1 MRKLVLTIL
10 TAFEVLFSVSGL
22 HAKPLTPVSGDTFKQ
37 GKALFDNKQYTE
49 AFRLFKKAASEG
61 DSNGYYYMGLCYQ
74 RGLGVGMDAYQA
86 YYMCDKA
93 ADMKNPDA
101 LFWKAKAFLSQYLFT
116 PKDYGL
122 GISWLKEAADLG
134 QADACEQYAQY
145 LITGWTGFGRF
156 GDGKDVEN
164 SMKYFDKAVEGGSV
178 DAYCTLAQYYY
189 FGVILPKDLA
199 KSKYYADKLKAVHTA
214 RAYLQLA
221 VMYGDGS
228 IGIKSKEK
236 EKELLR
242 KASEMGDGDAS
253 YELSYCMPYR
263 TEDPAAY
270 ERILKLAIQQGSFN
284 GRGSLARYYNDIGE
298 HSKRIGAMIDY
309 GLIKSAYESLNTVG
323 SADKVKFLKR
333 IVNNPPV
340 RFSFLGEANNW
351 LGNLYYN
358 GDGVQQSYVEAVKYY
373 RTGAGYGNHWAEYN
387 LADCYLNG
395 YGVEKNNETVFYWL
409 KKAADGGLA
418 IAQKDLG
425 YCYCKGI
432 GTKVN
437 YSESFRS
444 FKKAAEAD
452 DAEAQF
458 MLAYHYAKGWGTS
471 LDKNQC
477 LAWLEKSA
485 ANGYEPAKK
494 NLPEVRAAIQRSQ
507 NSYGYPTSVDMAGI
521 IGNALNAASSEMS
534 YYNFISSASNAAT
547 SQINQM
553 TQSMQESL
561 AKMPPAS
568 VDYAIPDNSYSAPSS
583 QSASASGDLCPGCAG
598 DGKCRGYNTGMDGMK
613 YFCAG
618 TGNCYHCFG
627 KGYYYN
633 SLSGKEELCGICGH
647 TGKCQKCGGTGIC
660 PLCHGT
666 GRR

>member
-358 GDGVQQSYVEAVKYY
+358 GDE
-373 RTGAGYGNHWAEYN
+373 
-387 LADCYLNG
+387 
-395 YGVEKNNETVFYWL
+395 
-409 KKAADGGLA
+409 
-418 IAQKDLG
+418 
-425 YCYCKGI
+425 I
-432 GTKVN
+432 G
-437 YSESFRS
+437 
-444 FKKAAEAD
+444 
-452 DAEAQF
+452 
-458 MLAYHYAKGWGTS
+458 
-471 LDKNQC
+471 
-477 LAWLEKSA
+477 
-485 ANGYEPAKK
+485 
-494 NLPEVRAAIQRSQ
+494 RAH
-507 NSYGYPTSVDMAGI
+507 V
-521 IGNALNAASSEMS
+521 
-534 YYNFISSASNAAT
+534 
-547 SQINQM
+547 
-553 TQSMQESL
+553 
-561 AKMPPAS
+561 
-568 VDYAIPDNSYSAPSS
+568 
-583 QSASASGDLCPGCAG
+583 
-598 DGKCRGYNTGMDGMK
+598 
-613 YFCAG
+613 
-618 TGNCYHCFG
+618 
-627 KGYYYN
+627 
-633 SLSGKEELCGICGH
+633 
-647 TGKCQKCGGTGIC
+647 
-660 PLCHGT
+660 
-666 GRR
+666 